1 MVKGDKRLFDPY
13 DDLSKYNLLTRKGLY
28 PYEYMDSWDRLN
40 ETSLPPFEKICSKL
54 NGTGISEDDYEH
66 ATKVWKEFSLH
77 NLGEYHD

>member
-1 MVKGDKRLFDPY
+1 
-13 DDLSKYNLLTRKGLY
+13 
-28 PYEYMDSWDRLN
+28 MDSWDRLN